1 MKKLKILISAV
12 LLVVLSCFAVACRN
26 TETVYTVND
35 FVVKVTRAQEVFEE
49 ITDTLDE
56 YMGKKQYIDAKDFT
70 KLSIEK
76 HDEISEHFKLKKE
89 INEIYKA
96 LAEDSIIKETT
107 EVMTAYEEL
116 EQTFIDGLYQEAVV
130 FKEQN
135 SKKSEAL
142 SRKINN
148 LLLVMM

>member
-1 MKKLKILISAV
+1 
-12 LLVVLSCFAVACRN
+12 
-26 TETVYTVND
+26 
-35 FVVKVTRAQEVFEE
+35 
-49 ITDTLDE
+49 
-56 YMGKKQYIDAKDFT
+56 
-70 KLSIEK
+70 
-76 HDEISEHFKLKKE
+76 
-89 INEIYKA
+89 
-96 LAEDSIIKETT
+96 
-107 EVMTAYEEL
+107 MTAYEEL